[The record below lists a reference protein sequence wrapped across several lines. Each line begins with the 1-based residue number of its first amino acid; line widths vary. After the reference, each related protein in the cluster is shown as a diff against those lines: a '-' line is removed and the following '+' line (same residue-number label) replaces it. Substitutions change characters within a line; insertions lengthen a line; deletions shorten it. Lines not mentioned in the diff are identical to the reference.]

1 MTDLVEQRAQSNAA
15 RVAVW
20 AFLGFVVY
28 ALAAFGS
35 LLLVATVEQVILEP
49 LGLGG
54 EPGTSSWGLVLAS
67 HPIAWGVIVA
77 AVAAWFGGRLLP
89 GAFVAGRGSA
99 AHLVAG
105 LALAAVTTYLLH
117 EFVRE
122 RYGWSDPDY
131 YGLSIFAPS
140 ALVAVALAG
149 WAAAAL
155 DCGHRGALV
164 ALQVAALVGL
174 AIALLPSVPGAAD
187 GIRPSSAPLAVV
199 FVIDVAFAVGSTLA
213 VLVPWLRRPALRR

>member
-149 WAAAAL
+149 WAARRWIADTGAHSSP
-155 DCGHRGALV
+155 CRSPRSSASRSRSSRACRAPPMGSVHRA
-164 ALQVAALVGL
+164 
-174 AIALLPSVPGAAD
+174 
-187 GIRPSSAPLAVV
+187 RPSRWS
-199 FVIDVAFAVGSTLA
+199 S
-213 VLVPWLRRPALRR
+213 